1 MATITPSAPPAPDAA
16 PVSVHAL
23 SPAEHAVLALL
34 VAHGQRYGSV
44 AGRLGMD
51 AELVRARA
59 HAAVGRLIGWQPAG
73 EGDLLLIDDALGQLP
88 AHESA
93 QLAMHL
99 REHDVHRSI
108 SARIAAALDGFAS
121 RPLPGTSVA
130 EVGATIAKRSAPRR
144 GRRELRPGQRLTSP
158 SRTVALGALGASSI
172 AVGSL
177 LLVLGGAHP

>member
-1 MATITPSAPPAPDAA
+1 
-16 PVSVHAL
+16 
-23 SPAEHAVLALL
+23 
-34 VAHGQRYGSV
+34 
-44 AGRLGMD
+44 
-51 AELVRARA
+51 
-59 HAAVGRLIGWQPAG
+59 
-73 EGDLLLIDDALGQLP
+73 
-88 AHESA
+88 
-93 QLAMHL
+93 MHL

-144 GRRELRPGQRLTSP
+144 GRRELRPGQRLTVA
-158 SRTVALGALGASSI
+158 SRTVALGALGTSSI